1 MIYLYRD
8 FFDPPTLRQQQYVA
22 DLAKTGTVYVVP
34 ADEDGEFA
42 RVARANGAIRLSE
55 PIHRAG
61 MADLAFSGIE
71 NVLVEL
77 CELDKMELAEARIV
91 RERGRGRPDASQV
104 VPAPNPPQPLPGD
117 VPATGVLSYVGRHVL
132 YVDQPASR
140 SWTGPLDAPPR
151 LFVVYSEHNEF
162 AKRLAERFDA
172 YRVYKNPS
180 AILVIGGDGT
190 MLHAVQRY
198 WRCRVPF
205 LGINAGHLGFLL
217 NSHEEY
223 AKHPFPPPQI
233 VTRHLPMLHVDMRTV
248 DEQGNEKE
256 WVHEVTFNDAWIE
269 RAGGQS
275 AWLQVSVDGRVRLP
289 RLVGDGILV
298 STAAGSTAY
307 ARAMGA
313 PPLLAD
319 TPAWLLVGNC
329 VAQPPNWKSALL
341 PMTSTVEVK
350 SVDPL
355 KTKRPLRGFAYGR
368 ELGRVDF
375 LRARVSRVASVELAF
390 YPRHD
395 LTEKINDHMWGQIA
409 TF

>member
-22 DLAKTGTVYVVP
+22 DLSRFGTVYVVP

-42 RVARANGAIRLSE
+42 NTARSNGPLRLSE

-61 MADLAFSGIE
+61 MADLAFRSIE
-71 NVLVEL
+71 NVIVEL
-77 CELDKMELAEARIV
+77 CELDKMEPAETRIL
-91 RERGRGRPDASQV
+91 REQAPIVPSQV
-104 VPAPNPPQPLPGD
+104 VPAPSPPAATLSD
-117 VPATGVLSYVGRHVL
+117 TPATSVLSYVGRHVL

-140 SWTGPLDAPPR
+140 SWTGPIDTPPR
-151 LFVVYSEHNEF
+151 LFVVHSEFNES

-172 YRVYKNPS
+172 FRVDKNPS

-217 NSHEEY
+217 NSHEEF
-223 AKHPFPPPQI
+223 ARHAFPPPQI

-248 DEQGNEKE
+248 DEQGNEKS
-256 WVHEVTFNDAWIE
+256 WVHEVTFSDAWIE

-341 PMTSTVEVK
+341 SMASSVEVR

-355 KTKRPLRGFAYGR
+355 KIKRPLRGFAYGR
-368 ELGRVDF
+368 ELGRVDLF
-375 LRARVSRVASVELAF
+375 RARVSRVASVELAF
-390 YPRHD
+390 YPKHD